1 MADPGDA
8 PYKIPG
14 QFVYE
19 GVLYGDYVR
28 KEILENPASV
38 DVRKD
43 DVFVVTYPKTGTTW
57 TQEIMTLILN
67 NGDFESNKKTLL
79 QIRSPFME
87 FYVKINFIMKSI
99 SFLYSYTIGL
109 LIPKSWEKYI
119 PIPPYGVLQLADGLS
134 HIRQMPSP
142 ILIKSHLQVKFF
154 PPQALKNNKDPH
166 DAVRKMAAFVERP
179 ISEEL
184 VDAIVRH
191 TSVKNMQTNSATN
204 VDVNRAFLDSKISPF
219 IRKGVVGDWENY
231 FTVAQNDE
239 FDRIYERRMKDTD
252 LKFECMKSISFLY
265 SYTIGLL
272 IPKSWEKYIPIPPYA
287 MLQLADGLSHI
298 IQMPSPILIKSH
310 LQIVYVARNPKDTC
324 VSFYH
329 FYRIAFGDYFD
340 HVIGWWNEKDRN
352 NVLYLFYEDMKKD
365 PHDAVR
371 KMAAFVERPISEELV
386 DAIVRHTSVKNMQ
399 TNSATNADVN
409 RAFLDSKIS
418 PFIRKGV
425 VGDWENYFTVA
436 QNDEFDRIYEN
447 RMKDTDL
454 KIECFS
460 ASDFIVTLGD
470 HNLLENDHTEQ
481 YINVSGIY
489 KCPVYDPT
497 TIDCDYAILTLDHSA
512 VLNEN
517 VSTIAMS
524 NNYTDTGSC
533 IISGWGTSERDES
546 IHNILQDAEVA
557 IYPTSNCSSGRVWG
571 NYITDNMVCAGNGSP
586 GTCSGDSGGPLA
598 CRDTDGNLVLQ
609 GITSWGS
616 GDCGSMPD
624 VYTRVSVYYDVITSQ
639 VDGTVVA
646 DSSSEGNGNGRDKN
660 KSNGKK
666 KNQISRGRVLR
677 SLLRN
682 PK

>member
-1 MADPGDA
+1 MV
-8 PYKIPG
+8 KR
-14 QFVYE
+14 QVTV
-19 GVLYGDYVR
+19 VLIHSCCVR
-28 KEILENPASV
+28 ASH
-38 DVRKD
+38 
-43 DVFVVTYPKTGTTW
+43 PK
-57 TQEIMTLILN
+57 
-67 NGDFESNKKTLL
+67 
-79 QIRSPFME
+79 
-87 FYVKINFIMKSI
+87 
-99 SFLYSYTIGL
+99 
-109 LIPKSWEKYI
+109 
-119 PIPPYGVLQLADGLS
+119 
-134 HIRQMPSP
+134 
-142 ILIKSHLQVKFF
+142 
-154 PPQALKNNKDPH
+154 
-166 DAVRKMAAFVERP
+166 
-179 ISEEL
+179 ISELKYHIMDSQCVCL
-184 VDAIVRH
+184 VFII
-191 TSVKNMQTNSATN
+191 
-204 VDVNRAFLDSKISPF
+204 AFCPLIWGKRPVPVSKIEPIEISIDSSITVNIHGGKDAEPHAYPWQAVLRRYVGEKPYF
-219 IRKGVVGDWENY
+219 ICGGS
-231 FTVAQNDE
+231 
-239 FDRIYERRMKDTD
+239 
-252 LKFECMKSISFLY
+252 L
-265 SYTIGLL
+265 
-272 IPKSWEKYIPIPPYA
+272 
-287 MLQLADGLSHI
+287 
-298 IQMPSPILIKSH
+298 
-310 LQIVYVARNPKDTC
+310 
-324 VSFYH
+324 
-329 FYRIAFGDYFD
+329 
-340 HVIGWWNEKDRN
+340 
-352 NVLYLFYEDMKKD
+352 
-365 PHDAVR
+365 
-371 KMAAFVERPISEELV
+371 ISENHVLT
-386 DAIVRHTSVKNMQ
+386 AAHCIH
-399 TNSATNADVN
+399 
-409 RAFLDSKIS
+409 
-418 PFIRKGV
+418 G
-425 VGDWENYFTVA
+425 
-436 QNDEFDRIYEN
+436 
-447 RMKDTDL
+447 
-454 KIECFS
+454 FS